1 MDTTQAYAVCKSITR
16 TRAANFY
23 YGIRLLAE
31 QKRIALCAVYAL
43 ARRIDD
49 IGDGSLGADQKL
61 HDLEVARE
69 GLDHLTLDSD
79 DAVLV
84 ALADASTRLP
94 IPLSAFGEL
103 IDGVEMDVRGT
114 SYQSFD
120 DLVVYCRRVAGT
132 IGRLSLGV
140 FGSNQ
145 MSRAVPLADTLGVAL
160 QLTNILRDI
169 REDLLNG
176 RVYLPRDDLERFG
189 CELDL
194 KASADSAFV
203 ALIRFEAERA
213 SRWFDEGLQ
222 LLALLD
228 SRSAA
233 CAGAMA
239 SIYQR
244 LLRRIERE
252 PEAVLRRRVSLPA
265 WEKAWVAAQSLARA

>member
-176 RVYLPRDDLERFG
+176 RVYLPRDDLEQFG

-194 KASADSAFV
+194 EASADSAFV

-213 SRWFDEGLQ
+213 SRWFEEGLQ

>member
-1 MDTTQAYAVCKSITR
+1 MDTAEAYAVCESITR

-23 YGIRLLAE
+23 YGIRLLADH
-31 QKRIALCAVYAL
+31 KRNALCAVYAL

-61 HDLEVARE
+61 RDLQDARE
-69 GLDHLTLDSD
+69 RLNHITLDSD
-79 DAVLV
+79 DPVFV
-84 ALADASTRLP
+84 ALADASARLQ
-94 IPLSAFGEL
+94 IPLSAFGDL

-114 SYQSFD
+114 TYESFE
-120 DLVVYCRRVAGT
+120 DLVVYCRRVAGS

-140 FGSNQ
+140 FESDR
-145 MSRAVPLADTLGVAL
+145 MSRAAPLADTLGVAL

-169 REDLLNG
+169 REDRLNG

-194 KASADSAFV
+194 DASADSAFV

-213 SRWFDEGLQ
+213 SLWFDEGLQ
-222 LLALLD
+222 LLELLD
-228 SRSAA
+228 SRGAA
-233 CAGAMA
+233 CAGAM
-239 SIYQR
+239 SDIYRR

-265 WEKAWVAAQSLARA
+265 WEKAWVAARSLARA